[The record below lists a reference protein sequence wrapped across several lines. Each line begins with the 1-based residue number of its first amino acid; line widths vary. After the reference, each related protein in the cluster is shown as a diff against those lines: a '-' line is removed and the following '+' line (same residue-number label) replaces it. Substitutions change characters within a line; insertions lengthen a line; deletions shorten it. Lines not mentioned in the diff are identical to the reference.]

1 MLPLRG
7 LPSGLEGIRL
17 QGGRRG
23 DWPAV
28 RALPLR
34 PDSSQLLLSG
44 GSVKGVVAR
53 GVENNGL
60 RSGFIAVVGRPNVG
74 KSTLV
79 NKLVGQKVS
88 ITSSR
93 PQTTRSP
100 IRGVRNGAG
109 YQAIFVDT
117 PGSQKPRDTLRAR
130 MQEQVLDS
138 LSESDVILLLFDA
151 QQAAGG
157 LGNGDRYIAR
167 LVAGSGT
174 PAIVTI
180 NKIDLLPTPDR
191 ALPIVEEVS
200 ELANW
205 NEVFQI
211 SAANGTNLESLMESI
226 VELLPH
232 GPRYSP
238 EGTVTDYPE
247 SLILAEYVRE
257 KALNVLREEV
267 PHAAAVEIEDVERKE
282 NVTVVYATIHVERA
296 TQRMI
301 VLGKGGRTIKQI
313 GTEARRD
320 VERLLGTRI
329 YLDLKVKV
337 SQGWRSD
344 KKFLERLGL

>member
-1 MLPLRG
+1 M
-7 LPSGLEGIRL
+7 E
-17 QGGRRG
+17 
-23 DWPAV
+23 PA
-28 RALPLR
+28 ASTSDL
-34 PDSSQLLLSG
+34 
-44 GSVKGVVAR
+44 K
-53 GVENNGL
+53 
-60 RSGFIAVVGRPNVG
+60 SGFIAVVGRPNVG

-100 IRGVRNGAG
+100 IRGVRNGPG

-130 MQEQVLDS
+130 MQEQVVDS

-151 QQAAGG
+151 QGASEG
-157 LGNGDRYIAR
+157 LGRGDRYIAR
-167 LVAGSGT
+167 LAADSGT
-174 PAIVTI
+174 PAIAAI
-180 NKIDLLPTPDR
+180 NKTDLLRTR
-191 ALPIVEEVS
+191 EEALPIVEAVS
-200 ELANW
+200 GLGGWTEI
-205 NEVFQI
+205 FQI
-211 SAANGTNLESLMESI
+211 SASTGTNLEPLMESVI
-226 VELLPH
+226 DLLPP
-232 GPRYSP
+232 GPRYFP

-247 SLILAEYVRE
+247 SLVLAEYVRE
-257 KALNVLREEV
+257 KALGVLREEV
-267 PHAAAVEIEDVERKE
+267 PHAVAVEIEDVERKQ
-282 NVTVVYATIHVERA
+282 NVTVVYAVIHVERA

>member
-1 MLPLRG
+1 
-7 LPSGLEGIRL
+7 
-17 QGGRRG
+17 
-23 DWPAV
+23 
-28 RALPLR
+28 
-34 PDSSQLLLSG
+34 
-44 GSVKGVVAR
+44 
-53 GVENNGL
+53 VEAASTSEL
-60 RSGFIAVVGRPNVG
+60 KSGFIAVVGRPNVG

-100 IRGVRNGAG
+100 IRGVRNGPG

-130 MQEQVLDS
+130 MQEQVVDS

-151 QQAAGG
+151 QGSGEG
-157 LGNGDRYIAR
+157 LGRGDKYIAR
-167 LVAGSGT
+167 LVADSGT
-174 PAIVTI
+174 PAIAAI
-180 NKIDLLPTPDR
+180 NKTDLLRTR
-191 ALPIVEEVS
+191 EEALPIVGAVS
-200 ELANW
+200 SLAAW
-205 NEVFQI
+205 TEIFQI
-211 SAANGTNLESLMESI
+211 SASTGRNLEPLMQSI
-226 VELLPH
+226 IGLLPP
-232 GPRYSP
+232 GPRYFP
-238 EGTVTDYPE
+238 EGTVTDFPE
-247 SLILAEYVRE
+247 SLVLAEYVRE
-257 KALNVLREEV
+257 KALSVLREEV
-267 PHAAAVEIEDVERKE
+267 PHAVAVEIEDVERKQ
-282 NVTVVYATIHVERA
+282 NVTVVYAVIHVERA

-320 VERLLGTRI
+320 VERLLGARI

>member
-1 MLPLRG
+1 MTG
-7 LPSGLEGIRL
+7 E
-17 QGGRRG
+17 
-23 DWPAV
+23 
-28 RALPLR
+28 
-34 PDSSQLLLSG
+34 
-44 GSVKGVVAR
+44 VAR
-53 GVENNGL
+53 ADENNGL

-79 NKLVGQKVS
+79 NRLVGRKVS

-100 IRGVRNGAG
+100 IRGVRNGPG

-130 MQEQVLDS
+130 MQEQVVDS
-138 LSESDVILLLFDA
+138 LSESDAILLLFDA
-151 QQAAGG
+151 RQASEK
-157 LGNGDRYIAR
+157 LGSGDRYVAR
-167 LVAGSGT
+167 LDSRSGT
-174 PAIVTI
+174 PAIVCI
-180 NKIDLLPTPDR
+180 NKTDLLPDPESV
-191 ALPIVEEVS
+191 LPIVDAVS
-200 ELANW
+200 GLGNW
-205 NEVFQI
+205 NDVFQI
-211 SAANGTNLESLMESI
+211 SASTGTNVEPLMESV
-226 VELLPH
+226 VELLPD
-232 GPRYSP
+232 GPRYFP

-267 PHAAAVEIEDVERKE
+267 PHSVAVEIEDVERKQ
-282 NVTVVYATIHVERA
+282 NVTVVYAVIHVERA

-301 VLGKGGRTIKQI
+301 VLGKGGRTIKRI

-344 KKFLERLGL
+344 RKFLERLGL

>member
-1 MLPLRG
+1 
-7 LPSGLEGIRL
+7 
-17 QGGRRG
+17 
-23 DWPAV
+23 
-28 RALPLR
+28 
-34 PDSSQLLLSG
+34 
-44 GSVKGVVAR
+44 
-53 GVENNGL
+53 VEAAASTSEL
-60 RSGFIAVVGRPNVG
+60 KSGFIAVVGRPNVG

-100 IRGVRNGAG
+100 IRGVRNGPG

-130 MQEQVLDS
+130 MQEQVVDS

-151 QQAAGG
+151 QGSG
-157 LGNGDRYIAR
+157 EGPGRGDRYIAR
-167 LVAGSGT
+167 LVVDSGT
-174 PAIVTI
+174 PAIAAI
-180 NKIDLLPTPDR
+180 NKTDLLRTR
-191 ALPIVEEVS
+191 EEALPIVEAVS
-200 ELANW
+200 SLGGWTEI
-205 NEVFQI
+205 FQI
-211 SAANGTNLESLMESI
+211 SASTGTNLEPLMESI
-226 VELLPH
+226 IDLLPS
-232 GPRYSP
+232 GPRYFP
-238 EGTVTDYPE
+238 EGTVTDFPE
-247 SLILAEYVRE
+247 SLVLAEYVRE
-257 KALNVLREEV
+257 KALGVLREEV
-267 PHAAAVEIEDVERKE
+267 PHAVAVEIEDVERKK
-282 NVTVVYATIHVERA
+282 NVTVVYAVIHVERA

>member
-1 MLPLRG
+1 MKGEVVRG
-7 LPSGLEGIRL
+7 EES
-17 QGGRRG
+17 
-23 DWPAV
+23 
-28 RALPLR
+28 
-34 PDSSQLLLSG
+34 
-44 GSVKGVVAR
+44 
-53 GVENNGL
+53 NGL

-79 NKLVGQKVS
+79 NRLVGRKVS

-100 IRGVRNGAG
+100 IRGVRNGPG

-130 MQEQVLDS
+130 MQEQVVDS
-138 LSESDVILLLFDA
+138 LSGSDVILLLFDA
-151 QQAAGG
+151 KQASGG
-157 LGNGDRYIAR
+157 LGSGDRYVAR

-174 PAIVTI
+174 PAVVTI
-180 NKIDLLPTPDR
+180 NKTDLLPARER
-191 ALPIVEEVS
+191 ALPIVQAVS
-200 ELANW
+200 ELGDW
-205 NEVFQI
+205 YEVFQI
-211 SAANGTNLESLMESI
+211 SAANGTNVEPLMESV

-232 GPRYSP
+232 GPRYFP

-267 PHAAAVEIEDVERKE
+267 PHAVAVEIEDVERKQ
-282 NVTVVYATIHVERA
+282 NVTVVYAVIHVERV

-329 YLDLKVKV
+329 YLDLKIKV
-337 SQGWRSD
+337 SSGWRSD
-344 KKFLERLGL
+344 RKFLERLGL